1 MANKFKVHFK
11 KGTPRLGGKVEA
23 TIVIANNRKE
33 AINKALLLPRFR
45 GYNFKQLKVESV
57 VNT

>member
-11 KGTPRLGGKVEA
+11 KGTPRIGGKVDA
-23 TIVIANNRKE
+23 TIVIANNRAE
-33 AINKALLLPRFR
+33 AINKALTLPRFK

-57 VNT
+57 AKT